1 MSALTSVFTKQC
13 QVEIKELID
22 LIRLDDM
29 YYSLL
34 SDGIFPIDSEAI
46 ELNYERHSRIIEI
59 SRKYGLK

>member
-22 LIRLDDM
+22 LIRLDEM
-29 YYSLL
+29 YSSLL

-46 ELNYERHSRIIEI
+46 ELNYKRRFRIIEI

>member
-46 ELNYERHSRIIEI
+46 EQNYERHYRIIEI